1 MELSMYLRIIRR
13 RWLLALIPAVVVLA
27 IGLATYTPPGQAY
40 NVGMRFLVGQTPAE
54 AAILEDEERLA
65 NWQASEYV
73 VNGITD
79 WVRGTRFAEAVS
91 AELAAQ
97 GLNVPA
103 GAIFGGLAA
112 DNTRSMLELSLTA
125 GDPETLTA
133 MMDAVVVVMQTQNAE
148 ALPQLGGETAVIVP
162 LDDPIINPI
171 AAGLRSQLEL
181 PVRVALAL
189 GAGIGLMLLVEYLDP
204 TVRDRKEIEAL
215 GLPMLGEIPRK

>member
-1 MELSMYLRIIRR
+1 MELRQYWNIIRR

-40 NVGMRFLVGQTPAE
+40 NVGMRFLVGQSPAD

-97 GLNVPA
+97 GLDVPA

-112 DNTRSMLELSLTA
+112 DNTRSMLQLSLTA
-125 GDPETLTA
+125 ADPETLAA
-133 MMDAVVVVMQTQNAE
+133 MMDAVVVVVQTQNAE
-148 ALPQLGGETAVIVP
+148 ALPQLGATSTA
-162 LDDPIINPI
+162 
-171 AAGLRSQLEL
+171 SS
-181 PVRVALAL
+181 PV
-189 GAGIGLMLLVEYLDP
+189 
-204 TVRDRKEIEAL
+204 
-215 GLPMLGEIPRK
+215 